1 MYKKYGFVRIGCL
14 VPNIKVADIIYN
26 TDELIQKIKEM
37 SKLGIN
43 IVLTPELALTGYTCG
58 DLFHQS
64 TLIKECEED
73 LEKILEETK
82 ELDTISIIGM
92 PIKYKNKVYN
102 TAVVISK
109 GKILGI
115 VPKSHIPNYDEFS
128 EKRWFESGINIKNT
142 KITICNQEVPFGTNL
157 LFKDKENDEICF
169 GIEIGEDLWNI
180 SPPSIKHSLNGA
192 TIILNPSA
200 NNEIIGRYE
209 QRKNLVKLQ
218 SLRCNTA
225 YCYTSSG
232 INESSTDLVFS
243 GHSMIAENGQIL
255 EENERFNFESNFIY
269 TDIDVQNLVN
279 ERVKKNENNTELE
292 EDYNYIDIDI
302 KDSIKELKRTYTKYP
317 FIPEEKDIRDKRCRE
332 IFDLLSSAL
341 AKRLLHTGITKTV
354 IGMSGGSDS
363 TLAYL
368 IILEAYKKL
377 SILPKNIIGV
387 TMPGF
392 GTTGRTYQNA
402 CNLVKN
408 TNATLKEISIKEA
421 CLQHFK
427 DIGIDPSEQDITYEN
442 SQARERTQ
450 ILMDIANKEGAL
462 VIGTGDLSELAL
474 GWCTYNGDHMS
485 MYSVNSNIPKTL
497 VKTLLEWQKDNGDI
511 EIKDVLSDILDTP
524 ISPELLPPDEQDNIK
539 QVTENNIGPYALHD
553 FFLYHFLRHK
563 ETPEKIYLLAKK
575 TFKDEY
581 SNEEIKK
588 WLYEFFRRF
597 FSQQFKRNCVPD
609 GPKVGKVGLSPRG
622 DFKLPSDASSNIWLT
637 RIKKL

>member
-1 MYKKYGFVRIGCL
+1 MYKKFGYVRVGCL
-14 VPNIKVADIIYN
+14 VPNLKVADTIHN
-26 TDELIQKIKEM
+26 TEELIKKIKEM
-37 SKLGIN
+37 SKQEIN
-43 IVLTPELALTGYTCG
+43 IILTPELSLTGYTCG
-58 DLFHQS
+58 DLFQQR
-64 TLIKECEED
+64 TLIEECEEN
-73 LEKILEETK
+73 LKKLLEETK
-82 ELDTISIIGM
+82 ELDTISVIGM
-92 PIKYKNKVYN
+92 PIKYRNKLYN

-109 GKILGI
+109 GQILGI
-115 VPKSHIPNYDEFS
+115 VPKSHIPNYEEYS
-128 EKRWFESGINIKNT
+128 EKRWFESGINIMNT
-142 KITICNQEVPFGTNL
+142 KLTICNQEVPFGTNL

-180 SPPSIKHSLNGA
+180 TPPSTKHSLNGA

-209 QRKNLVKLQ
+209 ERKNLVKLQ

-243 GHSMIAENGQIL
+243 GHSMIAENGKLL
-255 EENERFNFESNFIY
+255 EENERFNFESNYIY
-269 TDIDVQNLVN
+269 TDIDTQNIVN
-279 ERVKKNENNTELE
+279 ARNKNNFQEIYD
-292 EDYNYIDIDI
+292 DYNYIDIDI
-302 KDSIKELKRTYTKYP
+302 VDGIKELKRTYPKYP
-317 FIPEEKDIRDKRCRE
+317 FIPSEKDIKDKRCKE

-341 AKRLLHTGITKTV
+341 AKRLQHTGITKTV

-368 IILEAYKKL
+368 VILEAYKKL
-377 SILPKNIIGV
+377 SILPQNIIGI

-427 DIGIDPSEQDITYEN
+427 DIDISPNEQGITYEN

-450 ILMDIANKEGAL
+450 ILMDVANKEGAL
-462 VIGTGDLSELAL
+462 VVGTGDLSELAL

-497 VKTLLEWQKDNGDI
+497 VKTLLEWQRDNGDK
-511 EIKDVLSDILDTP
+511 EIKDILADILDTP

-539 QVTENNIGPYALHD
+539 QVTENNVGPYILHD
-553 FFLYHFLRHK
+553 FFLYHFIRCK
-563 ETPEKIYLLAKK
+563 ETPEKIYLLAKN

-581 SNEEIKK
+581 SDEEIKK

-609 GPKVGKVGLSPRG
+609 GPKVGRVGLSPRG
-622 DFKLPSDASSNIWLT
+622 DFKMSSDVSSQVWLA

>member
-1 MYKKYGFVRIGCL
+1 MYKKYGFIRIGCL
-14 VPNIKVADIIYN
+14 VPNIKVADVIYN
-26 TDELIQKIKEM
+26 TNELIQKIKEM

-43 IVLTPELALTGYTCG
+43 IVLTPELTLTGYTCG

-64 TLIKECEED
+64 TLIKECEEN

-92 PIKYKNKVYN
+92 PIKYKNKLYN
-102 TAVVISK
+102 SAIVISK

-115 VPKSHIPNYDEFS
+115 VPKIHIPNYEEFS

-142 KITICNQEVPFGTNL
+142 KITICNQEVSFGTNL
-157 LFKDKENDEICF
+157 LFKDKENEEICF

-218 SLRCNTA
+218 SLKSNTA

-269 TDIDVQNLVN
+269 TDIDVKTLVN
-279 ERVKKNENNTELE
+279 ERVKNNENNTELE

-317 FIPEEKDIRDKRCRE
+317 FIPEEKDIKDKRCRE

-402 CNLVKN
+402 CNLVNN

-427 DIGIDPSEQDITYEN
+427 DIGIDSNEQDITYEN

-553 FFLYHFLRHK
+553 FFLYHFLRYK

-581 SNEEIKK
+581 SDEEIKK
-588 WLYEFFRRF
+588 WLYEFFKRF